1 MKIDDVVDLIDGLLK
16 DLSTI
21 DKKTRKK
28 TYKRKLGKVDFNFT
42 IEDKKEERTKNYSYK
57 YSDDPYDLG
66 FWLEYK
72 DLLDKLSY
80 KREDIKLIGQ
90 VNRRFNQVWSNKL
103 SRDLVVEAYLTIL
116 KKALDEKSQDTEKIR
131 KYTSPYTLSKSIL
144 EALLLVT
151 EKKFREYFWI
161 FAKIDSSK
169 QVEVLEKNETR
180 DLLDFFL
187 EELDF
192 FYENIDDLRKEEI
205 FENYL
210 LANPNKLKDWTSYI
224 LESDISKQISFVES
238 HKDLVDIGKLSR
250 NLSKEDFSPTKVL
263 GFYYLFKHGKF
274 QNKDRKRLLDLIHE
288 ENYDSFISL
297 VERRDMSIELIDEIL
312 KLDKKPQKKIQIDK
326 SKLADSR
333 KDLDE
338 TISIV
343 EDFLSDSDA
352 LSFEEV
358 PREDII
364 TEDDIKV
371 NQESKEDEGL
381 SISETS
387 KTFLK
392 LILEKGSVGEDEASQ
407 IALKEGK
414 ILNSFI
420 GDINEE
426 LFDYID
432 DQTLINE
439 DGKISIDSFYVEMIK
454 EIIDGKD

>member
-1 MKIDDVVDLIDGLLK
+1 M
-16 DLSTI
+16 
-21 DKKTRKK
+21 
-28 TYKRKLGKVDFNFT
+28 
-42 IEDKKEERTKNYSYK
+42 
-57 YSDDPYDLG
+57 
-66 FWLEYK
+66 
-72 DLLDKLSY
+72 
-80 KREDIKLIGQ
+80 
-90 VNRRFNQVWSNKL
+90 
-103 SRDLVVEAYLTIL
+103 
-116 KKALDEKSQDTEKIR
+116 
-131 KYTSPYTLSKSIL
+131 
-144 EALLLVT
+144 
-151 EKKFREYFWI
+151 
-161 FAKIDSSK
+161 
-169 QVEVLEKNETR
+169 
-180 DLLDFFL
+180 DFFL

-343 EDFLSDSDA
+343 EDFLSDSDV